1 MTAPVRTLVAS
12 CAHWP
17 VVALGYPLT
26 DPVAVVAAGRVVAAS
41 PAARGHGVAPGLR
54 LRTASARC
62 ADLVVC
68 ERDLA
73 AEARA
78 FEPVVAALDDVTP
91 AVEVPRPGA
100 CAFAARGPSRYFGGD
115 GVLAAMVVE
124 RVTQALEAQALGGR
138 TGVRVGVADG
148 PFTAA
153 VAAEL
158 ADPVR
163 IVEPGDAAAFLAP
176 LPVRMLGSPELTDVL
191 ARLGVGTLG
200 DLAALPA
207 ADVLA
212 RFGAEGRRAQ
222 CLAAGADERSLAE
235 REPPADW
242 SVSTGFDPPADRSDR
257 VAFCARALA
266 ERLHRRLEEAGVACA
281 RIAVEVE
288 TAEGERLVRL
298 WRHEGGL
305 SAPDVADRV
314 RWLLDG
320 PGASRPGGGIV
331 RLALTPDEITPAG
344 GRQLGFWGGEAEAD
358 ERAVRVV
365 ARLCGRLGPDAV
377 RVPERRGGRHPDE
390 QFALVPAAGVAL
402 RDRRLADDDRPWPG
416 RLPAPS
422 PSRLLPVPWAA
433 ELHDPAGAPVRVTG
447 RGAISAP
454 PARLVIDGRSP
465 AAVVAWAGPW
475 PSSERWWDGARHRRR
490 ARLQV
495 LLDDGLACLVTLE
508 DGRWR
513 VTAIWD

>member
-1 MTAPVRTLVAS
+1 MTVPVRTLVAR

-17 VVALGYPLT
+17 VVALGCPLG
-26 DPVAVVAAGRVVAAS
+26 DPVAVVASGRVVAAS
-41 PAARGHGVAPGLR
+41 PAARGHGVVPGLR
-54 LRTASARC
+54 VRTAEARC
-62 ADLVVC
+62 ADLVVR

-78 FEPVVAALDDVTP
+78 FEPVVRALDDVTP
-91 AVEVPRPGA
+91 QVEVPDPGT
-100 CAFAARGPSRYFGGD
+100 CAFATRGPSRYFGGD
-115 GVLAAMVVE
+115 EVLAGMVVE
-124 RVTQALEAQALGGR
+124 RLAGALVGR

-163 IVEPGDAAAFLAP
+163 IVAPGDAAAFLAP
-176 LPVRMLGSPELTDVL
+176 LPVRLLGCPELGDVL
-191 ARLGVGTLG
+191 VRLGIATLG
-200 DLAALPA
+200 AFAGLPA

-212 RFGAEGRRAQ
+212 RFGTEGRRAQ
-222 CLAAGADERSLAE
+222 CLAAGADERPLAV

-242 SVSTGFDPPADRSDR
+242 SVSAGFDPPADRADR

-266 ERLHRRLEEAGVACA
+266 ERLHRRLDAAGVSCV
-281 RIAVEVE
+281 RVAVEAE
-288 TAEGERLVRL
+288 TEGGDRLVQS

-305 SAPDVADRV
+305 SAADIADRV
-314 RWLLDG
+314 RRLLDDRRAG

-331 RLALTPDEITPAG
+331 RLTLVPDEVTPAQ

-358 ERAVRVV
+358 ERAVRVA

-390 QFALVPAAGVAL
+390 QFALVPAATVDL
-402 RDRRLADDDRPWPG
+402 RDRRLAGDDRPWPG

-422 PSRLLPVPWAA
+422 PSRLPPVPWPA
-433 ELHDPAGAPVRVTG
+433 ELHDAAGAPVRVTG
-447 RGAISAP
+447 RGSLSAP
-454 PARLVIDGRSP
+454 PSRLAVDGRDP

-475 PSSERWWDGARHRRR
+475 PSDERWWDGARHRRR
-490 ARLQV
+490 ARLQIITG
-495 LLDDGLACLVTLE
+495 DGLACLVTLE
-508 DGRWR
+508 RGRWG
-513 VTAIWD
+513 VTAVWD